1 MIKLSSNHSLSTSKK
16 LEDIKNKLPDE
27 DLSLSD
33 LTNIFSTEGV
43 QFLIIILLAPFLI
56 PVSIPGSSTPFGIM
70 IILLEIGFLRNKSI
84 YLPNFIGKY
93 KISKD
98 NVLKLFEV
106 LEKVFGYLEKITK
119 PRGNLYSKKIII
131 ILNALM
137 TIVLAS
143 LLFLPLPIPF
153 TDFTPAISML
163 MLSLSI
169 LEKDSVLMILGF
181 IAGILTIFYFIS
193 VGYIGIGIIILTL
206 NYLGIHF

>member
-1 MIKLSSNHSLSTSKK
+1 MINLSKESSLSTSRK
-16 LEDIKNKLPDE
+16 LEDIQNKLPED
-27 DLSLSD
+27 DLSLTE

-56 PVSIPGSSTPFGIM
+56 PVSIPGSSTPFGIL
-70 IILLEIGFLRNKSI
+70 IILLEIAFLGNKSI
-84 YLPNFIGKY
+84 YIPNFIGQY
-93 KISKD
+93 KISKE
-98 NVLKLFEV
+98 NVLRLFEV

-119 PRGNLYSKKIII
+119 PRGNLYSRKIVI
-131 ILNALM
+131 ILNGLM
-137 TIVLAS
+137 TIILAL

-193 VGYIGIGIIILTL
+193 VGYVGVEIIVLTL
-206 NYLGIHF
+206 NYFGIMI